1 MIKER
6 GISMKNKTFTTGVI
20 GTLVTILCCAT
31 PILNILLGSVG
42 LASITG
48 YLDYVLIPALA
59 IFLTL
64 AIFSYNK
71 SSKSNCKNDSC
82 CSVD

>member
-42 LASITG
+42 LASINQIAKMT
-48 YLDYVLIPALA
+48 LVVLLIR
-59 IFLTL
+59 
-64 AIFSYNK
+64 
-71 SSKSNCKNDSC
+71 
-82 CSVD
+82 